1 MISKGCFRGSLIGKG
16 AKDGAWYLNF
26 KIPFT
31 KTVRVTTQTTDGSSH
46 GGFYIIVRGG
56 LNLPIIIDGANLIP
70 KSFER
75 LIAPFRSS

>member
-1 MISKGCFRGSLIGKG
+1 VTECLNSQFVGKG

-31 KTVRVTTQTTDGSSH
+31 KTVRVTTQTMDGSTR

-56 LNLPIIIDGANLIP
+56 QDLPIIIDGT
-70 KSFER
+70 K
-75 LIAPFRSS
+75 IARVGILFFI